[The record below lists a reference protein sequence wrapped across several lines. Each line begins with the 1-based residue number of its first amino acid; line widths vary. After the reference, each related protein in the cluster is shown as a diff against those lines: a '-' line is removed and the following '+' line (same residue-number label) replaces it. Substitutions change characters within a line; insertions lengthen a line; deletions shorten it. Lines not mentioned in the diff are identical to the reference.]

1 MELILEETI
10 DRKPSRKKKVD
21 HDNLPWIEKYRP
33 NSLNDIIS
41 HTSVISTFKKF
52 IKMKTFNH
60 MLLYGPPGTGKTST
74 IIACAKELYG
84 EYYPFMTM
92 ELNASDE
99 RGIEVVRTR
108 IKDFVISDNVFFGKN
123 PEERKN
129 IFKMVILDET
139 DALTQDAQAIL
150 RKVVEEYISNAR
162 FCLICNDIRK
172 ITDALKSRCTV
183 FRFPPLNKEQM
194 VKRTIDIAKKED
206 LTYSKKGIELTIQ
219 KSHGDMRKVL
229 NTLQAVNLTYQEIT
243 ATSVINCLSL
253 PKKTELEGLLTSA
266 IEDSFSE
273 AYAKI
278 KESQDK
284 MGLSLGDIID
294 EVTDIIVDNI
304 LEKNKIKCLKKINLK
319 EKASFINQLRFIQYN
334 LTTLSSEK
342 IQLGTFIGIFKLK

>member
-1 MELILEETI
+1 MELVLEETI
-10 DRKPSRKKKVD
+10 DRKPIRKKKENT
-21 HDNLPWIEKYRP
+21 DNLPWIEKYRP
-33 NSLNDIIS
+33 SSLNDIIS

-84 EYYPFMTM
+84 KYYPFMTM

-108 IKDFVISDNVFFGKN
+108 IKNFVISDNVFFGSN

-150 RKVVEEYISNAR
+150 RKVVEEYVANAR

-183 FRFPPLNKEQM
+183 FRFPPLNKKQM
-194 VKRTIDIAKKED
+194 FKRTIDIAKREE
-206 LTYSKKGIELTIQ
+206 LNYSKKGIELTIE

-243 ATSVINCLSL
+243 STSVISCLSL
-253 PKKTELEGLLTSA
+253 PKKTDLEAILISA
-266 IEDSFSE
+266 LNDSFVD
-273 AYAKI
+273 AYSKI
-278 KESQDK
+278 KEAQDK

-294 EVTDIIVDNI
+294 EVADIIVNDI
-304 LEKNKIKCLKKINLK
+304 LENNKLKCLKKITIK
-319 EKASFINQLRFIQYN
+319 QKASLINQLRFIQYN

-342 IQLGTFIGIFKLK
+342 IQLGTFIGIFKMK